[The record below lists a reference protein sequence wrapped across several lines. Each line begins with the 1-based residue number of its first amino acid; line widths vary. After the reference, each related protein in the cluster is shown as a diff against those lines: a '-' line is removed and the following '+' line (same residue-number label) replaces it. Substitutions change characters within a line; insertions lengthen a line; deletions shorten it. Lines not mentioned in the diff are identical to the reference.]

1 MFDWL
6 EAQIEIVLSVL
17 TGTDPSLD

>member
-6 EAQIEIVLSVL
+6 EAQIAIVLSVL
-17 TGTDPSLD
+17 TATSPNLD